1 MRAIPKLILSEHGI
15 DSKNPFSG
23 TYLRDKA
30 DVVVRE
36 PIPLPVIRNIQQECR
51 GLDDDV
57 RWLIALLTDTGMRLA
72 EAVGLP
78 LADVV
83 IDGEIPHV
91 VVWRA
96 FMHFS

>member
-1 MRAIPKLILSEHGI
+1 M
-15 DSKNPFSG
+15 
-23 TYLRDKA
+23 
-30 DVVVRE
+30 
-36 PIPLPVIRNIQQECR
+36 